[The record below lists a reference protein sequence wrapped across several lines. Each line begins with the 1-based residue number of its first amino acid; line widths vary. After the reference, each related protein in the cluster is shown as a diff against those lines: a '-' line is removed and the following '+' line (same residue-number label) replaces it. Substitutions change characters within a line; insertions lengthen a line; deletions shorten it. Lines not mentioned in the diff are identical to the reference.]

1 MEVGDGSNALFWKD
15 HLLQTNGSL
24 RDSYSEL
31 FRFAAN
37 GDALVSDY
45 VELVNG
51 SLQWKPLFSREA
63 QDWELE
69 SLDHFFNNL
78 YAVNIF
84 FFFEKSVLL
93 LKPMTKEYKT
103 KITKLGEHHTASL
116 SKLDQSKT
124 QTRMYKGEYS
134 SYYKEFDVGLK
145 QEF

>member
-103 KITKLGEHHTASL
+103 KITNQVNT
-116 SKLDQSKT
+116 T
-124 QTRMYKGEYS
+124 
-134 SYYKEFDVGLK
+134 
-145 QEF
+145 

>member
-51 SLQWKPLFSREA
+51 SLQWKSF
-63 QDWELE
+63 
-69 SLDHFFNNL
+69 
-78 YAVNIF
+78 
-84 FFFEKSVLL
+84 
-93 LKPMTKEYKT
+93 
-103 KITKLGEHHTASL
+103 
-116 SKLDQSKT
+116 
-124 QTRMYKGEYS
+124 
-134 SYYKEFDVGLK
+134 
-145 QEF
+145 